1 MKTLIASLFL
11 TASLAFSSVSYA
23 QSETTASS
31 LAGEGTETRFWVVT
45 TANGKIEVNVIK
57 AEKEVSVNVVD
68 QFGHTLASKVI
79 DKEDA
84 ATRTKFDLSQL
95 PDGSYKVV
103 LIDGKHKAVKNIELN
118 TRSVEAQR
126 VVSVG

>member
-11 TASLAFSSVSYA
+11 SASLAFSSTGYA
-23 QSETTASS
+23 QSETAASS

-79 DKEDA
+79 DKEDP

-103 LIDGKHKAVKNIELN
+103 LIDGKHKEVKNIELN

>member
-1 MKTLIASLFL
+1 M
-11 TASLAFSSVSYA
+11 
-23 QSETTASS
+23 
-31 LAGEGTETRFWVVT
+31 
-45 TANGKIEVNVIK
+45 NVIK
-57 AEKEVSVNVVD
+57 AEKEVSVNVLD

-79 DKEDA
+79 DKDDA

-103 LIDGKHKAVKNIELN
+103 LIDGKHKEVKDIELN

>member
-1 MKTLIASLFL
+1 MKTLIASIFL
-11 TASLAFSSVSYA
+11 SASLAFSFTGYA
-23 QSETTASS
+23 QSETAASS
-31 LAGEGTETRFWVVT
+31 LSGEGTETRFWVVT

-79 DKEDA
+79 DKEDP

-103 LIDGKHKAVKNIELN
+103 LIDGKHKEVKNIELN

>member
-1 MKTLIASLFL
+1 MKTLIASLLL
-11 TASLAFSSVSYA
+11 TASLAFSSVGYA
-23 QSETTASS
+23 QSETAVSNPTA
-31 LAGEGTETRFWVVT
+31 EEVETRFWVVT

-57 AEKEVSVNVVD
+57 AEKEVSVNVLD

-79 DKEDA
+79 DKDDA

-103 LIDGKHKAVKNIELN
+103 LIDGKHKEVKNIELN